1 MEICCSLKSIV
12 GGICGFDR
20 KDRGHH
26 MQVIPLIAC
35 KKDISSHLRSCKF
48 SGPQNEVDLI
58 LCRAGLYKAPK
69 NIQEITIC
77 PNHRSTLGVGW
88 SRGSNTR
95 CRVPKS
101 FLDTKGKCQR
111 QTEELEKMVL
121 AFC

>member
-1 MEICCSLKSIV
+1 
-12 GGICGFDR
+12 
-20 KDRGHH
+20 

-88 SRGSNTR
+88 SRDPNNVGYPR
-95 CRVPKS
+95 S